1 MKRNEIALLAGV
13 ALGALFTAAA
23 PASAQSTLPPPPAE
37 ATEAQAAP
45 SPETDRQGDIVI
57 TGSRIRRD
65 PLSQDA
71 PIVFVD
77 QADIARTGLN
87 SINDVLQRLPSA
99 GGGLNG
105 KFNNSGNFGNPPDGG
120 GVGAGAAEIDL
131 RYLGSKRTL
140 VLVDGLRFVNAASAS
155 GVPGSI
161 DLNAIPDSMIERVEV
176 LQDGASAIYGSD
188 AIAGVVN
195 IITKRRQ
202 DGFIAS
208 AQLGKYLDHG
218 DGFSQNYQLSWG
230 NGGNGRTQIVLGG
243 NFVKQDPISS
253 GDRKISLFPA
263 PYSNSCLDGGCSSG
277 TPLGRFIL
285 LGQDLT
291 LRAPVIGRV
300 PVFNPLNPTDPNSDF
315 KGFETLD
322 RFNFAPFNFILTPLE
337 RLGGFVNVQHEL
349 TDKVNFSAKLVVNRR
364 KSKNQAAPLP
374 LFVGPDAGNG
384 NLLDTIVIDASNPFN
399 PFGVTLGPG
408 NLNFIGRRVIEGGPR
423 RYNQTVNT
431 RYATA
436 TLDGRVA
443 LAGSDWFWDINAI
456 VGRNKARQTMLGN
469 INAANLQ
476 LALGPVADCTG
487 SCVPFNI
494 FGGVGSITPAM
505 LDYVGFI
512 QRDSSKQNLWGV
524 SANMSGKLFTLP
536 GGDLGLA
543 VGVEHRDLKGRF
555 DPDPIVAAG
564 LSSDIP
570 ALPTRGGYNVDEAY
584 AEINAPL
591 LADRPFF
598 NLLELDAA
606 VRFSDY
612 SSSGSTTTF
621 KGGAN
626 WKPIRDLRF
635 RGSYSEGFRAPT
647 IGELFGTPSR
657 FDQELN
663 DPCSADQNPTGAVLA
678 NCIAQGVP
686 AGYQQNNPQISV
698 ITGGNEDL
706 KPETSKGWNFG
717 AVFSPSAIPRF
728 SVEGN
733 YYNIR
738 VKGAIQGGDASA
750 TLNRCVL
757 NNDAV
762 ACALVTRT
770 ASGQIANIQGLLD
783 NIAGINT
790 KGIDLNLAYRTARAR
805 WGSLG
810 FTFNNTFLL
819 NYDVLVPTATG
830 TQKISREGTEQGS
843 PDQAFPKHKAIAIL
857 DWDGGQFGGSLTGRY
872 IKSVRESQA
881 DNRLNSRLYADIQ
894 ARWNPDFMKML
905 GLTLGVNNL
914 FDRDPPGCISC
925 GLNNFDP
932 GTYDVPGR
940 YYYGRITVKM
950 GARREAPPAYEP
962 PALAPP
968 PPAAEPAPLPPE
980 PAPLPPPPPV
990 ERGERGN

>member
-1 MKRNEIALLAGV
+1 MMRMESGLRAGV
-13 ALGALFTAAA
+13 ALVALVTAAA
-23 PASAQSTLPPPPAE
+23 PALAQSTLPPAPEESAPV
-37 ATEAQAAP
+37 QAAP
-45 SPETDRQGDIVI
+45 SPETSREGDIVI

-77 QADIARTGLN
+77 EKDIARTGLN

-208 AQLGKYLDHG
+208 AQLGKYLDEG

-230 NGGNGRTQIVLGG
+230 NGGNGPTQIVVGG
-243 NFVKQDPISS
+243 NFVKQDSISS

-263 PYSNSCLDGGCSSG
+263 PYSTSCLDGGCSSG

-291 LRAPVIGRV
+291 LRGPVIGRV
-300 PVFNPLNPTDPNSDF
+300 PVYNPNNPTDPNSDF
-315 KGFETLD
+315 KGFTTLD

-337 RLGGFVNVQHEL
+337 RLGGFVNLQHEV
-349 TDKVNFSAKLVVNRR
+349 TDKINFSAKLVVNRR

-431 RYATA
+431 IYGTA

-469 INAANLQ
+469 INAAKLQ
-476 LALGPVADCTG
+476 QALGPVANCTAP
-487 SCVPFNI
+487 CVPFNI
-494 FGGVGSITPAM
+494 FGGVGSITPEM
-505 LDYVGFI
+505 LDFVGFI
-512 QRDSSKQNLWGV
+512 QRDSSKQNMWGV
-524 SANMSGKLFTLP
+524 SANLSGKLFTLP

-543 VGVEHRDLKGRF
+543 IGVEHRDLRGRF
-555 DPDPIVAAG
+555 DPDPVIAAG
-564 LSSDIP
+564 LGSDIP

-598 NLLELDAA
+598 ELLELDAA

-626 WKPIRDLRF
+626 WKPIRDLRL

-647 IGELFGTPSR
+647 IGELFGTPTR
-657 FDQELN
+657 FDQELA

-686 AGYQQNNPQISV
+686 PGYQQNNPQISV
-698 ITGGNEDL
+698 ITGGNDTL

-717 AVFSPSAIPRF
+717 AVFSPTAIPRF
-728 SVEGN
+728 SVEAN
-733 YYNIR
+733 YYKIKIR
-738 VKGAIQGGDASA
+738 GAIQARDADT
-750 TLNRCVL
+750 TLRSCVI
-757 NNDAV
+757 NNDAA

-770 ASGQIANIQGLLD
+770 ASGQIANIQGLLE
-783 NIAGINT
+783 NIAGIKT
-790 KGIDLNLAYRTARAR
+790 DGLDFNLAYRTARAS
-805 WGSLG
+805 WGTIGL
-810 FTFNNTFLL
+810 TLNNTFLF
-819 NYDVLVPTATG
+819 NYDIALPTDSGIAII
-830 TQKISREGTEQGS
+830 KRDGTEQGS
-843 PDQAFPKHKAIAIL
+843 PDQAFPKHKAIGVL
-857 DWDGGQFGGSLTGRY
+857 DWDGGQYGASLTGRY
-872 IKSVRESQA
+872 IKSVRESQN
-881 DNRLNSRLYADIQ
+881 DNRLNSRLYTDIQ
-894 ARWNPDFMKML
+894 ARWNPDFMKMF

-914 FDRDPPGCISC
+914 FDKDPPGCISC
-925 GLNNFDP
+925 GINNFDP

-940 YYYGRITVKM
+940 YYYGRITLRM
-950 GARREAPPAYEP
+950 PRREAPVAYDPP
-962 PALAPP
+962 PAPLAPP
-968 PPAAEPAPLPPE
+968 PVAEPAPP
-980 PAPLPPPPPV
+980 PAPPPPPPPPPV